1 MTYAGR
7 SHLYILLEA
16 IRENLRGAPDTL
28 FLSVFSS
35 PLPPLLLFIHTSIS
49 SPYFSI
55 LLVPRLEPPLFPR
68 QHRIRSKFSYI
79 LFTAFLLILLPSEEY
94 SRGNLFNRPRVTYV
108 SLIQIIQNT
117 RHRRKIRIFN
127 EKLEVRQSRCSG
139 INEKLTEQSAP
150 PTDYFS

>member
-1 MTYAGR
+1 MRDVATSIFYLKPFAR
-7 SHLYILLEA
+7 IYEEHPILS
-16 IRENLRGAPDTL
+16 
-28 FLSVFSS
+28 FSLSSRP